1 MKIAPFTLSFAGDT
15 VYTVDQL
22 TFKKASRINKKTLG
36 DQDAH
41 SKVVDVNNNV
51 EVGVEDS
58 FNENF
63 VTDDSWTIARAFSQ
77 CDRRF
82 LWSQI

>member
-1 MKIAPFTLSFAGDT
+1 MNKKSKMKIAPFTLFFAGNT
-15 VYTVDQL
+15 VNTVSPI

-41 SKVVDVNNNV
+41 SKVVDVVDDV

-58 FNENF
+58 LKENF
-63 VTDDSWTIARAFSQ
+63 VRDDSWTIV
-77 CDRRF
+77 
-82 LWSQI
+82 

>member
-1 MKIAPFTLSFAGDT
+1 M
-15 VYTVDQL
+15 
-22 TFKKASRINKKTLG
+22 NKKTLG

-63 VTDDSWTIARAFSQ
+63 VTDDSWTIV
-77 CDRRF
+77 
-82 LWSQI
+82 